1 MSPAHLPPAP
11 DFWSFSLDFYG
22 RPGVAGACLELQ
34 DRHGLDVNLV
44 LYCCW
49 RGDVLSEAQ
58 IQAAI
63 GLTAPWRA
71 AAVQP
76 LRALRRRLKAGF
88 PPFPEAGVLALRKR
102 IADAELEAERLQQLA
117 LDALARAEEQGT
129 EGSAPPPSRQAAA
142 ANLMLLA
149 ALCQA
154 GDSTGAVEHL
164 AGHLD

>member
-1 MSPAHLPPAP
+1 MSSPPLPPTP

-22 RPGVAGACLELQ
+22 RPGVAEACLELQ
-34 DRHGLDVNLV
+34 ERHGLDVNLV

-58 IQAAI
+58 IEAAI
-63 GLTAPWRA
+63 ALTAPWRA
-71 AAVQP
+71 EIVQP
-76 LRALRRRLKAGF
+76 LRALRRRLKPGF
-88 PPFPEAGVLALRKR
+88 PPFPEENVQGLRKR
-102 IADAELEAERLQQLA
+102 IADAELEAERLQQQA
-117 LDALARAEEQGT
+117 LDALARN
-129 EGSAPPPSRQAAA
+129 EGPVLSPSRQAAT

-154 GDSTGAVEHL
+154 GDSTGALEQL

>member
-11 DFWSFSLDFYG
+11 DFWSFSLDFYA
-22 RPGVAGACLELQ
+22 RPGVAEACLELQ

-63 GLTAPWRA
+63 GLTAPWREE
-71 AAVQP
+71 AVQP
-76 LRALRRRLKAGF
+76 LRALRRRLKPGF

-102 IADAELEAERLQQLA
+102 IADAELEAERLQQQA
-117 LDALARAEEQGT
+117 LDALARN
-129 EGSAPPPSRQAAA
+129 EGPILAPSRQAAT

-154 GDSTGAVEHL
+154 GDSTGTLEQL

>member
-1 MSPAHLPPAP
+1 MSPPPLPPAP

-22 RPGVAGACLELQ
+22 RPGVVDTCLELQ

-49 RGDVLSEAQ
+49 RGDILAQGQ

-63 GLTAPWRA
+63 DLTAPWRTEV
-71 AAVQP
+71 VQP
-76 LRALRRRLKAGF
+76 LRALRRRLKPGF
-88 PPFPEAGVLALRKR
+88 PPFPDAEALALRKR
-102 IADAELEAERLQQLA
+102 IADAELEAERLQQQA
-117 LDALARAEEQGT
+117 LDALARN
-129 EGSAPPPSRQAAA
+129 EGPISLPSRQAAA

-149 ALCQA
+149 AFCQA
-154 GDSTGAVEHL
+154 GDSTGALEQL